1 MFCKDWKRT
10 KNHLC
15 RAIASGVCKRS
26 KHSCYFIAKKGNSRR
41 SVRGVIGILSLR
53 YKKIK
58 GSFVQYVSWA
68 WAVAFVPKIHVIR
81 ILSLQVQCKKMKA
94 STLFNN
100 IFRLWFSFLQLPIH
114 PENRDSDHEGRKW
127 REKWTSGNIF
137 KTRILCRN
145 SRQKSLHKVTTPEAC
160 TLWFQNCF
168 FRHLLL
174 GLRQHHPAGNGL
186 GCPLTR

>member
-26 KHSCYFIAKKGNSRR
+26 KHSCCFIAKKRNSRR

-58 GSFVQYVSWA
+58 GSFVQYMS
-68 WAVAFVPKIHVIR
+68 WAVAFVPKILVIR
-81 ILSLQVQCKKMKA
+81 ILSLQCKKMKA

-100 IFRLWFSFLQLPIH
+100 IFRLWFSLLI
-114 PENRDSDHEGRKW
+114 ENRDSNHEGRKW
-127 REKWTSGNIF
+127 REKWTGGNIF
-137 KTRILCRN
+137 KTRILWRN
-145 SRQKSLHKVTTPEAC
+145 SRQKSLHKVTTPEAMY
-160 TLWFQNCF
+160 TLISKLF
-168 FRHLLL
+168 FSSSSFRLEATSPCWQWARLSFNPVIKCL
-174 GLRQHHPAGNGL
+174 V
-186 GCPLTR
+186 